1 MNQPCNWISN
11 YHLLEK
17 LSKKYPYTHMY
28 EGETAKITSHPR
40 SVSTRNQR
48 YKNRYMELMESIKK
62 DEIHDILSPL
72 KEEKYSYA

>member
-1 MNQPCNWISN
+1 
-11 YHLLEK
+11 
-17 LSKKYPYTHMY
+17 MY